1 MRSRSQLLRI
11 ALIGGLVSMAGSA
24 QDDPWD
30 ALLKKYVSAE
40 SRVNYAAWKAMDAAT
55 LDAYVARLA
64 QICEPVGKAELVN
77 AYNAFT
83 IRWILRNYPVRS
95 IWETKKPFNER
106 RHLLGGKQ
114 VSLDEIEKRLRAMGD
129 PRIHATVVCAARS
142 CPPLRREAYTAARLD
157 AQLDDNA
164 RAWLSRP
171 DLNQFFPER
180 HAAEVSMI
188 FKWYRKDFDS
198 VPQFLSRY
206 GPPGSYT
213 KIDYKPYHWGL
224 NDIGDLGKDYTN
236 GEFVRAKIRSVF
248 Q

>member
-1 MRSRSQLLRI
+1 MGVLLP
-11 ALIGGLVSMAGSA
+11 MAAAA
-24 QDDPWD
+24 QDEPWD
-30 ALLKKYVSAE
+30 ALLKKYVTAE
-40 SRVNYAAWKAMDAAT
+40 SRVNYAAWKAKDSAT
-55 LDAYVARLA
+55 LDAYIAVLARMS
-64 QICEPVGKAELVN
+64 EPVGNAELIN

-83 IRWILRNYPVRS
+83 IQWILHNYPVRS
-95 IWETKKPFNER
+95 IWETKKPFNDS
-106 RHLLGGKQ
+106 RHTLAAKK
-114 VSLDEIEKRLRAMGD
+114 VSLDDIEKRLRGMGD
-129 PRIHATVVCAARS
+129 PRIHATLVCASRS

-157 AQLDDNA
+157 AQLDDNV
-164 RAWLSRP
+164 RAWLSRQ

-180 HAAEVSMI
+180 HAAEVSMV
-188 FKWYRKDFDS
+188 FKWYRKDFGS